1 MIRTLFEFLIQSSLD
16 RGNGV
21 PRWLRWFQQRD
32 PQLRRYERNSQR
44 LDSLLRSSAQSVRQE
59 LAAEGSEP
67 VLVEL
72 PLRCEPSSSN
82 YAWAGW
88 LAATAAAMVGVAMF
102 FNHTAEQQANA
113 ERMQILS
120 TQLATMPD
128 DMLSLL
134 SKAARTPRDLS
145 PLAQLSLPEVNVWR
159 DLPREAQGQLKTSFN
174 EFGSQWTSIGERVYE
189 RLEAVAQVN

>member
-1 MIRTLFEFLIQSSLD
+1 MIRTLLEYLIQSSLD

-21 PRWLRWFQQRD
+21 PRWLRWLQQRD
-32 PQLRRYERNSQR
+32 PQLRRYERESQK
-44 LDSLLRSSAQSVRQE
+44 LDSLLRSSARTVREE
-59 LAAEGSEP
+59 LAAETSEP

-72 PLRCEPSSSN
+72 PLRSEPSSN

-88 LAATAAAMVGVAMF
+88 LAATAAALVGVAMF
-102 FNHTAEQQANA
+102 LNHAAEQQANA
-113 ERMQILS
+113 QRMTILS

-134 SKAARTPRDLS
+134 SQAARTPRDLS

-159 DLPREAQGQLKTSFN
+159 DLPRGAQGQLKTSFD
-174 EFGSQWTSIGERVYE
+174 EFGSQWTAIGERVYE
-189 RLEAVAQVN
+189 RFEAVAQVN

>member
-1 MIRTLFEFLIQSSLD
+1 MIRTLLEYLLQNSLD

-21 PRWLRWFQQRD
+21 PRWLRWFKARD
-32 PQLRRYERNSQR
+32 PQLRRYERESQK
-44 LDSLLRSSAQSVRQE
+44 LDSMLRSSARTVRQE
-59 LAAEGSEP
+59 LSADVNES

-72 PLRCEPSSSN
+72 PLRRETSSPN

-88 LAATAAAMVGVAMF
+88 LAATAAALVGVAMF
-102 FNHTAEQQANA
+102 FNHAVEQQANA
-113 ERMQILS
+113 QRVTILS

-134 SKAARTPRDLS
+134 SQAARTPRDLS
-145 PLAQLSLPEVNVWR
+145 PLAPLSLPKVNVWR
-159 DLPREAQGQLKTSFN
+159 DLPREAQGQLKTSFD
-174 EFGSQWTSIGERVYE
+174 EFGSQWTAIGERVYE

>member
-1 MIRTLFEFLIQSSLD
+1 MIRTMLEFLIQRSFD

-32 PQLRRYERNSQR
+32 PQLRRYERDSQK
-44 LDSLLRSSAQSVRQE
+44 LDSLLRSSARTVRRE
-59 LAAEGSEP
+59 LAADLSEP
-67 VLVEL
+67 MLVEL
-72 PLRCEPSSSN
+72 PTRVSQSSTN

-88 LAATAAAMVGVAMF
+88 LAATAAALVGVAMF
-102 FNHTAEQQANA
+102 LNHTAERQANA
-113 ERMQILS
+113 KRMQILS

-134 SKAARTPRDLS
+134 SQAARTPRDYS

-159 DLPREAQGQLKTSFN
+159 DLPRGAQGQLKTSFD
-174 EFGSQWTSIGERVYE
+174 EFGSRWTSIGERVYE
-189 RLEAVAQVN
+189 RFEAVAQVN